1 LDILILNKNQS
12 INEMSVYKFY
22 QEEDG
27 RWYIDL
33 PEYIQSGL
41 GTKANLEMVAGAD
54 VLMSEMAQGKSE
66 ITLKFTETEFNGYQ
80 VQLIRSSNY
89 GYAPEGI
96 DDIEFDTGGWYHYY
110 EKRKWYQLR
119 PKVNS
124 LWLCPV
130 TLFLFNNPYPENIFI
145 ENLTIFS

>member
-1 LDILILNKNQS
+1 MNKY
-12 INEMSVYKFY
+12 EKRFY
-22 QEEDG
+22 QEDDG

-54 VLMSEMAQGKSE
+54 VLMSELAQGKSE
-66 ITLKFTETEFNGYQ
+66 ITLKFTDTEFDGYH
-80 VQLIRSSNY
+80 VQLIRTSDY
-89 GYAPEGI
+89 GYTPEDI
-96 DDIEFDTGGWYHYY
+96 DDTEFGTGGWYHYY
-110 EKRKWYQLR
+110 DKRKWYQLK
-119 PKVNS
+119 PNVNS

-130 TLFLFNNPYPENIFI
+130 TLFLFNNSFPENIFI